1 MVAASATPPS
11 PCSKCSVNP
20 SNNTSKPLKASG
32 KSWEGLHNSLL
43 MASPSTAS
51 QLTATS
57 RTPLTDIRFST
68 GTPKSLNEGNYCEI
82 PQCPE
87 CLQAYWEPHQLPCA
101 SLLPLFWP
109 RLGTPA
115 TSYSTKGPH
124 HHEQK
129 PGSPKRRETRVISLG
144 GTRQH
149 LV

>member
-68 GTPKSLNEGNYCEI
+68 GTPKSLNEGNDGFCEI

-101 SLLPLFWP
+101 SLLAKVGHSSHL
-109 RLGTPA
+109 LQH
-115 TSYSTKGPH
+115 KGFLITMSRSLVV
-124 HHEQK
+124 QK
-129 PGSPKRRETRVISLG
+129 EEKQG
-144 GTRQH
+144 
-149 LV
+149 